1 MARIYY
7 YIKDN
12 KIYSMEVFSLYDFT
26 YGIYPKDD
34 YIFANHHGKR

>member
-12 KIYSMEVFSLYDFT
+12 KIYSIEVLDIYDFT

-34 YIFANHHGKR
+34 YIFAKPSW